1 MMSMVKKMSKSLE
14 TAWQWIV
21 LLLICSILSSN
32 KFVEAELEASGNKGP
47 NKIEVPKKV
56 VIRKCCK
63 ENEILVEL
71 NVGLHTC
78 KLRSD
83 YIKGINISYKM
94 FRNIR

>member
-1 MMSMVKKMSKSLE
+1 MMSMVKRMSKSLE
-14 TAWQWIV
+14 TATL

-32 KFVEAELEASGNKGP
+32 KFANAELETSRNKGN

-71 NVGLHTC
+71 NVGLRTC

-83 YIKGINISYKM
+83 YIKGNTNLYNFSVGS
-94 FRNIR
+94 N